1 MDYFVGAVLPYICSP
16 KALTL
21 ACYALVALVHILT
34 LWTQHVFMWNS
45 RFDCKGIGCPSES
58 STTELVIE
66 CAVLYLLIVLML
78 LSYWRCIL
86 TPAGSPPP
94 TFQVQPQP
102 PASPALQAAGDV
114 QLAIESVEMTSGVE
128 GRRR

>member
-16 KALTL
+16 KALAL
-21 ACYALVALVHILT
+21 LCYVLVALVHVLA

-45 RFDCKGIGCPSES
+45 RFDCKGIGCPGES

-102 PASPALQAAGDV
+102 HASPALQAAGDV